1 MGPIIIA
8 AALLG
13 GFWILSIPLVI
24 WYVFPALDAVL
35 GKEQTNP
42 APSEKDMRLQWHRLN
57 LILWPILQFLILFG
71 LIAFNK
77 ALDPNGWET
86 SGLFFSL
93 GVMTGTI
100 GINYAHE
107 LMHQPR
113 RSDRWLADILVA
125 MVLYSHFRSEHLL
138 VHHRYVGTPRDAV
151 TARYNE
157 NVHRF
162 FIRVLKA
169 SYLSA
174 FRAEA
179 QRLTRQGLA

>member
-42 APSEKDMRLQWHRLN
+42 ASSEKDMRLQWHRLN

-77 ALDPNGWET
+77 ALDLNGWEI

-100 GINYAHE
+100 GINYAH
-107 LMHQPR
+107 
-113 RSDRWLADILVA
+113 
-125 MVLYSHFRSEHLL
+125 
-138 VHHRYVGTPRDAV
+138 
-151 TARYNE
+151 
-157 NVHRF
+157 
-162 FIRVLKA
+162 
-169 SYLSA
+169 
-174 FRAEA
+174 
-179 QRLTRQGLA
+179 